1 MIIEF
6 EEKKPVVADD
16 VFVAPTAAIIGDVTI
31 GEGSSVWFSAV
42 IRGDYGPIKIGN
54 GCSIQ
59 DSVVVHVNHS
69 EDGSVSPT
77 IIEDDCIVGH
87 GAVIEGCR
95 LGKSC
100 LIGMNAVVLP
110 KVTLGEGCVV
120 AAGSVVKLGENI
132 PPYSLLAG
140 TPAIVKRTFDAPPDD
155 IAWAAS
161 EYRELSNRYL
171 SKAKI
176 VDAQQKPA

>member
-6 EEKKPVVADD
+6 EEKKPFVSDD

-59 DSVVVHVNHS
+59 DSVVIHVNHS
-69 EDGSVSPT
+69 EDGSISPT
-77 IIEDDCIVGH
+77 IIEDACIIGH

-95 LGKSC
+95 LGKGS
-100 LIGMNAVVLP
+100 LIGMNAVILP
-110 KVTLGEGCVV
+110 KASLGEGCVV
-120 AAGSVVKLGENI
+120 AAGSVIKTGEKI

-140 TPAIVKRTFDAPPDD
+140 TPAIIKRTFDGPSDD
-155 IAWAAS
+155 LTWAVS
-161 EYRELSNRYL
+161 EYRQLSAKYQSR
-171 SKAKI
+171 SKIITSKRGSL
-176 VDAQQKPA
+176 